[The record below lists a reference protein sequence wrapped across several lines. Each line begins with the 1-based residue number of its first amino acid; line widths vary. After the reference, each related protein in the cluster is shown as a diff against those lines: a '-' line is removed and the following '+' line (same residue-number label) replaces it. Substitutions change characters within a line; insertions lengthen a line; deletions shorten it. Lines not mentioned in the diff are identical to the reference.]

1 MNLPSNHL
9 NDVQNTT
16 INENVRILCFTDYY
30 LPGFRAGGPIKTIS
44 NFVDQLGDEFEIRII
59 TRDRDVLDSQS
70 YKNVLVDCWNT
81 VGKAQVFYCSRSLMS
96 LNKIAKLLLE
106 TPHDVLYL
114 NSFFSVQFTI
124 LPLIARKL
132 GLSPKKPCVIAP
144 RGELSSGALAIK
156 TWKKSPYLFVARAL
170 ALYQDSYWQ
179 ASSSFEKMDIQET
192 LGELAKQISIAPDL
206 PPLLKK
212 CKLKES
218 RIRPNLQ
225 ESLKLIYLSRISPMK
240 NLNFLLRVLSQINGP
255 LQLSIYGPLEDSE
268 YWSKCEGLLMELPS
282 RIKVRYLGEVKPEN
296 VQKVFGQ
303 YDLFVLPTRGENF
316 GHVVLESLS
325 AGTPVLLSDRTSW
338 KPDPEGA
345 LEVLPLVESKWGAAI
360 ESWARTED
368 VVLQKR
374 RRAAVAYASSIMD
387 NPLTVQQNRLLFKN
401 ILFRFSKK

>member
-70 YKNVLVDCWNT
+70 YKDVLVDCWNT

-170 ALYQDSYWQ
+170 ALYQDSHWQ

-268 YWSKCEGLLMELPS
+268 YWSKCEELLKELPS
-282 RIKVRYLGEVKPEN
+282 SIEVSYLGEVQPEN

-374 RRAAVAYASSIMD
+374 RRAAVAYASSVMD